1 MSLRWLGGFVS
12 SLYMVF
18 FLFHL
23 VDVDVKWC
31 GMNGFEFMSLLHS
44 SSFYIFTGR
53 RISLHSQ
60 AEMGERIPLGCR
72 CAVGLCPFKTS
83 FAGGR
88 DGSIVGRVRGSVG
101 IACQDGEAQAT
112 AAHIDLGIQ
121 TDPDSQAEVLDYFG
135 MFHSGFWFEGKGNHR
150 SGQKWRWLVKSSNIK
165 WLDIR
170 QVRLLR
176 TSDCK
181 TCVSCPLH
189 SPEAHLKTSPVMA
202 SSTTNAPSKLHWF
215 HTALGTACVAD
226 SGFGG
231 GTSVTWY
238 ATLDQNFIRQ
248 LLVQHVHNRSIQI

>member
-1 MSLRWLGGFVS
+1 
-12 SLYMVF
+12 MVF

-31 GMNGFEFMSLLHS
+31 GMNGFEFMSLLDS
-44 SSFYIFTGR
+44 SSFYILTDR

-60 AEMGERIPLGCR
+60 AEMGERIPLWCR
-72 CAVGLCPFKTS
+72 CAVGLCSFKTS

-112 AAHIDLGIQ
+112 AGHIDLGIQ

-135 MFHSGFWFEGKGNHR
+135 MFHSGFWFEGMGNHR
-150 SGQKWRWLVKSSNIK
+150 SGQKWRWLVRALNIK

-189 SPEAHLKTSPVMA
+189 SWSTSEEVSGNVCCDSLA
-202 SSTTNAPSKLHWF
+202 SSTSNAPSKLHWF

-248 LLVQHVHNRSIQI
+248 LLVQYVHNRSIQI